1 MNKIMR
7 KKLLLAT
14 LFVSLFA
21 GKVYSQLGAYTIDVG
36 YMQSI
41 RYELGLMSPISSEL
55 ITNEE
60 SAFGWCRMTPTEF
73 STGFSPIAYFSI
85 AGEVNVSEDIFSFEY
100 RIKTGYQK
108 MNYKFAGDI
117 IGGST
122 DVYSYTCDGSKV
134 YFSISGFAEF
144 LMLNSNLRI
153 GLGGGLLAKFPLGVS
168 LQDLDSPF
176 PDMIDFAVN
185 PELKAIYYF
194 GDFYVTA
201 FAGMEIGITP
211 PYLGM
216 SFVTDVRANNTYVGL
231 GVGYHINR

>member
-7 KKLLLAT
+7 KKLLLAM
-14 LFVSLFA
+14 LFVSLFV

-36 YMQSI
+36 FMQSI
-41 RYELGLMSPISSEL
+41 RYELGLMSPITSEL
-55 ITNEE
+55 ITNED
-60 SAFGWCRMTPTEF
+60 SDFGWYSMTPTEF

-85 AGEVNVSEDIFSFEY
+85 AGERNVSEDIFSLEY
-100 RIKTGYQK
+100 RIKMGYQK
-108 MNYKFAGDI
+108 MNYKFEGI
-117 IGGST
+117 EQSSEIYT
-122 DVYSYTCDGSKV
+122 YTCDGSKV
-134 YFSISGFAEF
+134 YLSISGFAEF

-168 LQDLDSPF
+168 LQGLDTPF

-185 PELKAIYYF
+185 PELKVIYYI
-194 GDFYVTA
+194 GDFYMTA

-216 SFVTDVRANNTYVGL
+216 SYVTDVRANNTYVGL

>member
-1 MNKIMR
+1 M
-7 KKLLLAT
+7 
-14 LFVSLFA
+14 LFVSLFV

-36 YMQSI
+36 FMQSI
-41 RYELGLMSPISSEL
+41 RYELGLMSPITSEL
-55 ITNEE
+55 ITNED
-60 SAFGWCRMTPTEF
+60 SDFGWYSMTPTEF

-85 AGEVNVSEDIFSFEY
+85 AGERNVSEDIFSLEY
-100 RIKTGYQK
+100 RIKMGYQK
-108 MNYKFAGDI
+108 MNYKFEGI
-117 IGGST
+117 KQSSEIYT
-122 DVYSYTCDGSKV
+122 YTCDGSKV
-134 YFSISGFAEF
+134 YLSISGFAEF

-168 LQDLDSPF
+168 LQGLDTPF

-185 PELKAIYYF
+185 PELKVIYYI
-194 GDFYVTA
+194 GDFYMTA

-216 SFVTDVRANNTYVGL
+216 SYVTDVRANNTYVGL